1 MKSHGG
7 LSALSLV
14 LVAGIVDCVALPIA
28 VFAAFQDFSG
38 FHPVLSVWILLQSF
52 ALLII
57 LMLPIAMDERD
68 GIHSSQDIRT
78 CERMRNQP

>member
-1 MKSHGG
+1 MKSHRG

-14 LVAGIVDCVALPIA
+14 LVAGIIDCVALPIA
-28 VFAAFQDFSG
+28 VFAAFQNSSG
-38 FHPVLSVWILLQSF
+38 FHPVLSVWILLLSF

-68 GIHSSQDIRT
+68 GIHSAQKTT